1 MARSA
6 SALLLLVASFLALAA
21 AQDDGLPRPFSAR
34 YELLRDGDTVGEAS
48 IALTAL
54 SEDRLHLQTR
64 TRGTRGIAGIAG
76 AELSEESEFHWA
88 AGLPEL
94 DSYRYEQQVAW
105 SSKQRSLDA
114 DPVRGRITGTDRDRE
129 FVLEWVPGVIDRHTV
144 VLAMAA
150 DLEARERTAA
160 NARVAMTDELRYRVA
175 DKGRIEWHTY
185 RVAGRERIDT
195 PAGAYDTQ
203 RIERVREKP
212 GRTTTSWLAR
222 QEGTWIP
229 VRIVQR
235 EPEGETIELRLVS
248 LQR

>member
-1 MARSA
+1 MARFA
-6 SALLLLVASFLALAA
+6 DALLLLVASFGALAA
-21 AQDDGLPRPFSAR
+21 AQDDGLPRPFSAH
-34 YELLRDGDTVGEAS
+34 YELLRDGDAIGEAS
-48 IALTAL
+48 IAFEAM
-54 SEDRLHLQTR
+54 SEDRLRLRTR

-76 AELSEESEFHWA
+76 AELNEESEFHWA

-114 DPVRGRITGTDRDRE
+114 DRERGRIVGTDRDRE

-144 VLAMAA
+144 LLAMAA
-150 DLEARERTAA
+150 DLEARERSTARA
-160 NARVAMTDELRYRVA
+160 LSDRLRYRVA
-175 DKGRIEWHTY
+175 DKSRVEWHTY
-185 RVAGRERIDT
+185 RVAGRERIST

-222 QEGTWIP
+222 DAGTWIP

-248 LQR
+248 LTR

>member
-6 SALLLLVASFLALAA
+6 SALLLLVASFGALAT

-34 YELLRDGDTVGEAS
+34 YELLRDGEAVGEAS
-48 IALTAL
+48 IALAVV
-54 SEDRLHLQTR
+54 SEDRLRLQTR

-76 AELSEESEFHWA
+76 AELNEESEFHWA
-88 AGLPEL
+88 AGVPEL

-114 DPVRGRITGTDRDRE
+114 DRARGRITGTDRDRE
-129 FVLEWVPGVIDRHTV
+129 FTLEWVPGVIDRHTV

-150 DLEARERTAA
+150 DLAARERTASA
-160 NARVAMTDELRYRVA
+160 GSALSDQLRYRVA

-185 RVAGRERIDT
+185 RIAGRERIDT
-195 PAGAYDTQ
+195 PAGAYDAQ
-203 RIERVREKP
+203 RVERVREKP

-222 QEGTWIP
+222 DEGTWIP

-248 LQR
+248 IRR